1 MTSIIIRWTSVVVM
15 LLGVISLTLYN
26 VGLCVESIRGQEDFI
41 VPIAY
46 FTILAGAVGL
56 SWGWFLKQRER

>member
-15 LLGVISLTLYN
+15 LLGVILLTLYN
-26 VGLCVESIRGQEDFI
+26 VGPWVESIRGQEDFI